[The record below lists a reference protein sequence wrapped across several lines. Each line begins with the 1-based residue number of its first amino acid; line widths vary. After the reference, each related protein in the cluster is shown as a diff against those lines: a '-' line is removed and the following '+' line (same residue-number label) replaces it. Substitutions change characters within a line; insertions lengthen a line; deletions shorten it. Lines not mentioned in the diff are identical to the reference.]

1 MEEPDKTF
9 VIIYTI
15 VVDRTT
21 YEPHLPAHLDY
32 LQTLKQR
39 GVLLLSGP
47 FTDRSGGMIMI
58 RAASYDAAE
67 TIARNDP
74 LVSSGVD
81 RYQLHEW
88 RLTDGAPQAITLQP
102 R

>member
-1 MEEPDKTF
+1 MQTF
-9 VIIYTI
+9 VIMYTI
-15 VVDRTT
+15 VVDRAT
-21 YEPHLPAHLDY
+21 YEPYLAAHLEY

-47 FTDRSGGMIMI
+47 FTDRSGGMILI
-58 RAASYDAAE
+58 CAASYDEAE

-74 LVSSGVD
+74 LVRSGVD

-88 RLTDGAPQAITLQP
+88 RLTDGDPQAIALQP
-102 R
+102 L